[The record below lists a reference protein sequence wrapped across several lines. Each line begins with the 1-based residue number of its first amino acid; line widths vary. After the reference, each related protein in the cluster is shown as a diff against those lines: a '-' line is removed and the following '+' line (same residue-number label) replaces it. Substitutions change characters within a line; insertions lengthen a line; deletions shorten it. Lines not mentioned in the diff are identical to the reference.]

1 MKTLNWGEHFLM
13 YIIIKALSCIPEANI
28 ICYVNF
34 ILIKNIF
41 NKKEIKEKEKNI
53 VGRVWRESDK
63 THFLLL
69 KEKKT

>member
-1 MKTLNWGEHFLM
+1 M

-53 VGRVWRESDK
+53 VGRV
-63 THFLLL
+63 
-69 KEKKT
+69 